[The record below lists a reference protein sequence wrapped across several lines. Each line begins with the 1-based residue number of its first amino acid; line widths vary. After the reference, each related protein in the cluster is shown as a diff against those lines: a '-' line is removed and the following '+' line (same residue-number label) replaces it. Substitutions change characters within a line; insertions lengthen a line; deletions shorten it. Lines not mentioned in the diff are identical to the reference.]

1 MTISRLRESRSS
13 GVMASYP
20 NGYGLT
26 DPTAIPPPGLA
37 SMQRAG
43 VPVTVKTTLQVDTVY
58 TALRV
63 ITNAII
69 RMGDPYCYTNGH
81 TDDNKPYE
89 VIEKVQPDVL
99 SNCFVN
105 KFQFEG
111 ISQSVVSMAIFGEAF
126 WYVLTRD
133 TLQYPKRIEVL
144 NPALVDIKKNK
155 NTGEQ
160 ETWYG
165 SGTGR
170 TLLAQENVVHIPFL
184 TLPGA
189 ARGLDA
195 VTYGGMAFALA
206 LAAVE
211 YGSRWFSQGAS
222 PSYILS
228 TEQKLGTD
236 EVKRIANQFLVDH
249 AGLQAAHLPLVVDSG
264 LKVNKVQSTPD
275 EAQYLQTLQYARS
288 QIAAWFG
295 LPDHLVGGDAD
306 KGTWGKSL
314 EEVISQ
320 FLDFTISGYVSRLNA
335 AFSSLLPKGKYAKFD
350 ETAIRR
356 ANALDQA
363 ALILALRQTQVAT
376 PDDIRVDQMGW
387 SPLPNGEGSVM
398 NTPLA
403 SNVAGV
409 GATPAA
415 SATTPA
421 EDAVSTAKSA
431 KDATGASSK

>member
-69 RMGDPYCYTNGH
+69 KMGDPYCYTLGY
-81 TDDNKPYE
+81 TDDHKPFE
-89 VIEKVQPDVL
+89 VVEGDQPEVL
-99 SNCFVN
+99 SNTFTN
-105 KFQFEG
+105 DFQFEG
-111 ISQSVVSMAIFGEAF
+111 ISQSVISMALYGEAF
-126 WYVLTRD
+126 WYVL
-133 TLQYPKRIEVL
+133 QYDRMGYPSNLEVL
-144 NPALVDIKKNK
+144 NPALVDVKKNK
-155 NTGEQ
+155 DTGAR

-170 TLLAQENVVHIPFL
+170 VLLDQSCVIHIPFL

-236 EVKRIANQFLVDH
+236 EVKRIAEQFLIDH

-275 EAQYLQTLQYARS
+275 EAQYLETLQYARS

-295 LPDHLVGGDAD
+295 LPDHLVGGAGD
-306 KGTWGKSL
+306 KGGMWGKTL

-320 FLDFTISGYVSRLNA
+320 FVDFTLAGYVTRLNA
-335 AFSSLLPKGKYAKFD
+335 AFSSLLPKDKYARFN
-350 ETAIRR
+350 ENAIRR
-356 ANALDQA
+356 ASAIDEE

-376 PDDIRVDQMGW
+376 PDDIRVDQLNW
-387 SPLPNGEGSVM
+387 PPLPNGAGAVM

-403 SNVAGV
+403 SNVSGV
-409 GATPAA
+409 GAAPA
-415 SATTPA
+415 ATTPA
-421 EDAVSTAKSA
+421 DDAVAAAIAA
-431 KDATGASSK
+431 KDATGASS